1 MEKLLFIS
9 KMKFNNIIYLMFFVI
24 LRLNVYQMFKQLIN
38 NITYSMIN
46 LFKHLII
53 YNCLFNDLFK
63 IK

>member
-1 MEKLLFIS
+1 
-9 KMKFNNIIYLMFFVI
+9 MFFVI

-53 YNCLFNDLFK
+53 YTWYMYIGMLRY
-63 IK
+63 II

>member
-1 MEKLLFIS
+1 
-9 KMKFNNIIYLMFFVI
+9 MFFVI